1 MKIRLTKVE
10 DGMTPDDMKEM
21 VEATGMIKEGAV
33 LDAHYP
39 NKEELLR
46 FGVAEEEDVGLLLVM
61 MTLDQAVVLENIPGF
76 EADPMIVCGDCYEVV
91 EE

>member
-10 DGMTPDDMKEM
+10 DGMIPGDMQEK
-21 VEATGMIKEGAV
+21 VEAAGMINEGAV

-46 FGVAEEEDVGLLLVM
+46 LGVAEEDVGLILVM
-61 MTLDQAVVLENIPGF
+61 LTLDQAIVLENIPGF

>member
-10 DGMTPDDMKEM
+10 EGMIPDDMKEM
-21 VEATGMIKEGAV
+21 VEVSGMIKEGAV

-46 FGVAEEEDVGLLLVM
+46 FGVAEEDVGILLVM
-61 MTLDQAVVLENIPGF
+61 MTFDQAVVLENIPGF
-76 EADPMIVCGDCYEVV
+76 EVDPLIVCGDCYEVV

>member
-10 DGMTPDDMKEM
+10 DGMIPDDMKEM
-21 VEATGMIKEGAV
+21 VEASGVIKEGAV

-39 NKEELLR
+39 NKEEMLHL
-46 FGVAEEEDVGLLLVM
+46 GVAEENVGILLVM
-61 MTLDQAVVLENIPGF
+61 LTLDQAVVLENIPGF
-76 EADPMIVCGDCYEVV
+76 EVDPMIVCGDYYEVL

>member
-10 DGMTPDDMKEM
+10 DGMIPGDMQEK
-21 VEATGMIKEGAV
+21 VEAAGMIKEGVV

-46 FGVAEEEDVGLLLVM
+46 LGVAEEDVGLLLVM
-61 MTLDQAVVLENIPGF
+61 LTLDQAIVLENIPGF
-76 EADPMIVCGDCYEVV
+76 EADPMIVCGDCYEVI
-91 EE
+91 E

>member
-10 DGMTPDDMKEM
+10 DGMTPDDMKET

-39 NKEELLR
+39 DKEELLR
-46 FGVAEEEDVGLLLVM
+46 LGVAEEDVGILLVM
-61 MTLDQAVVLENIPGF
+61 LTLDQAIVLENIPGF
-76 EADPMIVCGDCYEVV
+76 EADPMIVCGDCYEVL

>member
-1 MKIRLTKVE
+1 
-10 DGMTPDDMKEM
+10 
-21 VEATGMIKEGAV
+21 MIKEGAV

-46 FGVAEEEDVGLLLVM
+46 LGVAEEDVGILLVM

>member
-1 MKIRLTKVE
+1 
-10 DGMTPDDMKEM
+10 MTPDDMKEM
-21 VEATGMIKEGAV
+21 VEASGMIKEGAV

-46 FGVAEEEDVGLLLVM
+46 LGVAEEDVGILLVM

-76 EADPMIVCGDCYEVV
+76 EADPMIVCGDCYEVL

>member
-10 DGMTPDDMKEM
+10 DGMIPGDMQEK
-21 VEATGMIKEGAV
+21 VEAAGMIKEGAV

-46 FGVAEEEDVGLLLVM
+46 LGVAEEDVGLLLVM
-61 MTLDQAVVLENIPGF
+61 LTLDQAIVLENIPGF
-76 EADPMIVCGDCYEVV
+76 EADPMIVCGDGYEVL

>member
-21 VEATGMIKEGAV
+21 VEASGMIKEGAV

-46 FGVAEEEDVGLLLVM
+46 FGVAEEDVGILLVM

-76 EADPMIVCGDCYEVV
+76 EVDPMIVCGDCYEVV

>member
-10 DGMTPDDMKEM
+10 EGMIPDDMKEM
-21 VEATGMIKEGAV
+21 VEVSGMIKEEAV

-46 FGVAEEEDVGLLLVM
+46 FGVAEEDVGLLLVM

>member
-10 DGMTPDDMKEM
+10 DGMIPDDMKEM
-21 VEATGMIKEGAV
+21 VEATEMIKEGAV

-46 FGVAEEEDVGLLLVM
+46 LGVAEEDVGILLVM
-61 MTLDQAVVLENIPGF
+61 MAFDQAVVLKNIPGF
-76 EADPMIVCGDCYEVV
+76 EADPMIVCGDCYEVL

>member
-10 DGMTPDDMKEM
+10 EGMIPDDLKEM
-21 VEATGMIKEGAV
+21 VEVSGMIKEGAV

-46 FGVAEEEDVGLLLVM
+46 LGVAEEDVGILLVM
-61 MTLDQAVVLENIPGF
+61 MTFDQAVVLENIPGF

>member
-10 DGMTPDDMKEM
+10 DDMILDDMKEM
-21 VEATGMIKEGAV
+21 VEATEMIKEGAV

-46 FGVAEEEDVGLLLVM
+46 FGVAEEDVGILLVM

-76 EADPMIVCGDCYEVV
+76 EADPMIVCGDCYEVL

>member
-46 FGVAEEEDVGLLLVM
+46 FGVAEEDVGILLVM
-61 MTLDQAVVLENIPGF
+61 MTLNQAVVLENSPGF
-76 EADPMIVCGDCYEVV
+76 EVDPMIVCGDCYEVV

>member
-10 DGMTPDDMKEM
+10 DGMIPDDMKEK
-21 VEATGMIKEGAV
+21 VEVAGMIKEGAV

-39 NKEELLR
+39 NKEELLHL
-46 FGVAEEEDVGLLLVM
+46 GVAEEDVGLLLVM
-61 MTLDQAVVLENIPGF
+61 LTLDQAIVLENIPGF

>member
-1 MKIRLTKVE
+1 M
-10 DGMTPDDMKEM
+10 
-21 VEATGMIKEGAV
+21 

-46 FGVAEEEDVGLLLVM
+46 LGVAEEDVGILLVM

-76 EADPMIVCGDCYEVV
+76 EADPMIVCGDYYEVL
-91 EE
+91 EG

>member
-10 DGMTPDDMKEM
+10 DGMIPGDMQEK
-21 VEATGMIKEGAV
+21 VEAAGMIKEGAV

-46 FGVAEEEDVGLLLVM
+46 LGVAEEDVGLLLVM
-61 MTLDQAVVLENIPGF
+61 LTLDQAIVLENIPGF

-91 EE
+91 EK

>member
-10 DGMTPDDMKEM
+10 DGTIPDDMKEM
-21 VEATGMIKEGAV
+21 VEASGVIKEGAV

-39 NKEELLR
+39 NKEEMLR
-46 FGVAEEEDVGLLLVM
+46 LGVAEEDVGILLVM
-61 MTLDQAVVLENIPGF
+61 LTLDQAVVLENIPGS
-76 EADPMIVCGDCYEVV
+76 EADPMIVCGDCYEVL

>member
-10 DGMTPDDMKEM
+10 DGMIPDDMKEM
-21 VEATGMIKEGAV
+21 VEATEMIKEGAV

-39 NKEELLR
+39 NKEEMLHL
-46 FGVAEEEDVGLLLVM
+46 GVAEEDVGILLVM
-61 MTLDQAVVLENIPGF
+61 LTLDQAAVLENIPGF
-76 EADPMIVCGDCYEVV
+76 EVDPMIVCGDCYEVL

>member
-10 DGMTPDDMKEM
+10 DGMISDGMKEM

-46 FGVAEEEDVGLLLVM
+46 FGVAEEDVGILLVM
-61 MTLDQAVVLENIPGF
+61 LTFDQAVVLENIPGF
-76 EADPMIVCGDCYEVV
+76 EADSVIVCSDCYEVL